1 MRKPAEPRGETMK
14 MGNGLRK
21 IGNLFA
27 RRSRRAFGRRG
38 EEGAA
43 LLEFAI
49 TLPLLMTVLTGTAS
63 FSLALYLLQQI
74 GNATST
80 AAQLLGADVGL
91 VSDPC
96 NVVVKSVTGSL
107 PNLTAS
113 KITYTVSITDNTGT
127 VHTTPATTGS
137 SFSCTSYASYMYAN
151 YPVTVT
157 VSYAYSWL
165 PILGFSP
172 SSGLSSSETALQ
184 E

>member
-1 MRKPAEPRGETMK
+1 MK

-21 IGNLFA
+21 IGILFA

-63 FSLALYLLQQI
+63 FSLGLYLLQQI

-80 AAQLLGADVGL
+80 AAQLLGAEQGL
-91 VSDPC
+91 ITDPC
-96 NVVVKSVTGSL
+96 KTVVTSVTGSL

-113 KITYTVSITDNTGT
+113 KITYTVSITDSSGT
-127 VHTTPATTGS
+127 AHSQTATGS
-137 SFSCTSYASYMYAN
+137 TFSCTSLASDMAPN
-151 YPVTVT
+151 EPVTVT

-165 PILGFSP
+165 PILNFSP
-172 SSGLSSSETALQ
+172 SSGLSSSETAL
-184 E
+184 EE

>member
-1 MRKPAEPRGETMK
+1 MK
-14 MGNGLRK
+14 MGNGLRM

-80 AAQLLGADVGL
+80 AAQLLGAEQGL
-91 VSDPC
+91 ITDPC
-96 NVVVKSVTGSL
+96 ATVVTSVTKSL
-107 PNLTAS
+107 PNLTPGL
-113 KITYTVSITDNTGT
+113 ITYTVSITDSSGT
-127 VHTTPATTGS
+127 NHTTAATTGS
-137 SFSCTSYASYMYAN
+137 SFSCSSYASYMAPN
-151 YPVTVT
+151 EPVTVT

-172 SSGLSSSETALQ
+172 KSGLSSSETAL
-184 E
+184 EE

>member
-1 MRKPAEPRGETMK
+1 MK

-21 IGNLFA
+21 IGNLFT

-80 AAQLLGADVGL
+80 AAQLLGAEQGL
-91 VSDPC
+91 ITDPC
-96 NVVVKSVTGSL
+96 ATVVTSVTKSL

-113 KITYTVSITDNTGT
+113 KITYTVSITD
-127 VHTTPATTGS
+127 S
-137 SFSCTSYASYMYAN
+137 
-151 YPVTVT
+151 
-157 VSYAYSWL
+157 
-165 PILGFSP
+165 
-172 SSGLSSSETALQ
+172 
-184 E
+184 

>member
-1 MRKPAEPRGETMK
+1 MK

-63 FSLALYLLQQI
+63 FSLALYILQQI

-80 AAQLLGADVGL
+80 AAQLLGAEQGL
-91 VSDPC
+91 ITDPC
-96 NVVVKSVTGSL
+96 ATVVSSVTKSL
-107 PNLTAS
+107 PSLTAAS
-113 KITYTVSITDNTGT
+113 ITYTVTITNASG
-127 VHTTPATTGS
+127 VATTFGPTTGS
-137 SFSCTSYASYMYAN
+137 SFTCTSGAGDMAPN
-151 YPVTVT
+151 EPVSVT

-165 PILGFSP
+165 PILNFSP
-172 SSGLSSSETALQ
+172 KSGLSSSETAL
-184 E
+184 EE

>member
-1 MRKPAEPRGETMK
+1 MK
-14 MGNGLRK
+14 IGNGLRRM
-21 IGNLFA
+21 GNLVA
-27 RRSRRAFGRRG
+27 RRVKRGFGRRG

-43 LLEFAI
+43 LLEFAV

-63 FSLALYLLQQI
+63 FSLALYFLQQI

-80 AAQLLGADVGL
+80 AAQLLGADAGL
-91 VSDPC
+91 VADPC
-96 NVVVKSVTGSL
+96 AKVVTSVTGSL

-113 KITYTVSITDNTGT
+113 KITYTVSITDSSGT

-137 SFSCTSYASYMYAN
+137 SFTCTSYAAYMAPN
-151 YPVTVT
+151 EPVSVT

-165 PILGFSP
+165 PVLNFSP
-172 SSGLSSSETALQ
+172 SSSLTSQETALA